1 MALVVDSSAWIAIL
15 CNEHDAR
22 SMIEAILNAD
32 TVHLSAATYVE
43 VGAVLD
49 AARDPIASRRFDE
62 LLELYQVVTEP
73 VTPTQARRAREAY
86 RDFGRGSGH
95 AAQLNYG
102 DVFSY
107 ALATELR
114 APLLFKGN
122 DFTHT
127 DLVDA
132 RA

>member
-15 CNEHDAR
+15 RDESDAR
-22 SMIEAILNAD
+22 ALLEAILSAD
-32 TVHLSAATYVE
+32 TVHLSAASYVE

-73 VTPTQARRAREAY
+73 VTVTQARRAREAY

-95 AAQLNYG
+95 VARLNYG

-114 APLLFKGN
+114 APLLFKGD

-127 DLVDA
+127 DVTA
-132 RA
+132 AH